1 MTPGR
6 RSLRFHSFDE
16 IVPDVE
22 RLVDGHSTVG
32 NWSLAQICR
41 HLADVLRLS
50 VDLPAGAISID
61 PARAG
66 ELADAKRQAFEDG
79 MIPEGMAGPPSL
91 TPPDG
96 PLDLVAEERG
106 LREAIVHYA
115 ASPGPAIDHPFFGP
129 LTKEEWDQAHLI
141 HCSHHLSFAVPD
153 ES

>member
-41 HLADVLRLS
+41 HLADVLRLT
-50 VDLPAGAISID
+50 VDLPAGAVSTD
-61 PARAG
+61 PAQAG
-66 ELADAKRQAFEDG
+66 ELADAKRRAFESG
-79 MIPEGMAGPPSL
+79 QIPEGMAGPPSL
-91 TPPDG
+91 IPPDG
-96 PLDLVAEERG
+96 LDLIAEERG

-141 HCSHHLSFAVPD
+141 HCAHHLSFAVPD

>member
-6 RSLRFHSFDE
+6 RSLRFHNFDE

-32 NWSLAQICR
+32 HWSLAQICR

-61 PARAG
+61 PARAEEG
-66 ELADAKRQAFEDG
+66 AEMKRRAFESG
-79 MIPEGMAGPPSL
+79 LIPEGMNGPAAL
-91 TPPDG
+91 IPPDG
-96 PLDLVAEERG
+96 LDLVAEERG

-141 HCSHHLSFAVPD
+141 HCAHHLSFAVPD

>member
-1 MTPGR
+1 MMTPGR

-41 HLADVLRLS
+41 HLADVLRAT

-66 ELADAKRQAFEDG
+66 ELAEAKRQAFESG
-79 MIPEGMAGPPSL
+79 LIPEGMNGPPSL
-91 TPPDG
+91 
-96 PLDLVAEERG
+96 
-106 LREAIVHYA
+106 
-115 ASPGPAIDHPFFGP
+115 
-129 LTKEEWDQAHLI
+129 
-141 HCSHHLSFAVPD
+141 
-153 ES
+153 